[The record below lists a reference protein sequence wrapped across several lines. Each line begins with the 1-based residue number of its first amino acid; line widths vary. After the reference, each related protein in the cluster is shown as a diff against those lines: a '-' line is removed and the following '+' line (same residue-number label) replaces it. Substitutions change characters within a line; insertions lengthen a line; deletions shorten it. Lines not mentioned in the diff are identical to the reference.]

1 MTESEHG
8 RFRDALRVRDFRTLV
23 AAYMLDGI
31 GSWAYS
37 VVMLVYVYE
46 RTGSTGAVA
55 TASAVRWLPGLLL
68 SPYLS
73 VLGDRY
79 DRRKVIEV
87 SSVVSGIIMVGMAFV
102 VAADGPVWLLMLLAL
117 LTSTSIIPSL
127 SAAAAIRPDL
137 VEEKDL
143 AASNA
148 LFIGLES
155 LMVVIG
161 PLLGAVFLAVDE
173 RSITF
178 FINAASFF
186 GGALII
192 SRIRTRSQALAGTED
207 SASKQ
212 MVDGFRALWSE
223 KVALTLVLFVAL
235 DSAVY
240 GATTVLYIPMSEY
253 FGNSA
258 KGYGYLIAAFALG
271 GVLVTG
277 LINRLSASTRL
288 APIVLVSMLLL
299 AVPFALSPLVHNLGG
314 GLALQ
319 VVAGASMV
327 AVDVLGIT
335 ALQRDLPRE
344 MLSRVMGILTTLVIG
359 GTLLGAM
366 FPGVLLGPLGLS
378 TTLVLFAALITAITI
393 AGIRPLVI
401 ADSRSAALLAVL
413 TPRIALLEALDLL
426 SAATRP
432 TLEGLAKAVEVVE
445 LDEGVVFVRQGDVAD
460 ALWVI
465 VTGAVEVS
473 SVDDLGRERVH
484 SGLGPHSYVG
494 EIGLLRGIPR
504 TATVRTTAPSTLW
517 RIPAADVMAALAGG
531 AASSS
536 LNAVATTRLG
546 QTQAWTQSQGPREP
560 FVLPSQEP
568 LGEAAEQARSS
579 APTAPTS
586 VPITRPVEDYT
597 PIPPVPSVPVS
608 TVPAPVADAVP
619 SGPAPGAPRP
629 AAVPDH
635 AGQLFPVDPA
645 APRIISLPDAAPA
658 EPAQDAGRDSLQL

>member
-8 RFRDALRVRDFRTLV
+8 RFRDALAVRDFRTLV

-55 TASAVRWLPGLLL
+55 LTSAVRWLPGLVL

-79 DRRKVIEV
+79 DRRTVIKV
-87 SSVVSGIIMVGMAFV
+87 SSVVSGIVMLGMTAV
-102 VAADGPVWLLMLLAL
+102 VAVDGPIPLLMLLAL

-161 PLLGAVFLAVDE
+161 PLLGAIFLAVDE

-178 FINAASFF
+178 FINALTFF
-186 GGALII
+186 GGAWLT
-192 SRIRTRSQALAGTED
+192 SRIRTASQALAGTED
-207 SASKQ
+207 SAGKQ
-212 MVDGFRALWSE
+212 MIDGIKALWSE
-223 KVALTLVLFVAL
+223 KVAFTLVLFVAL

-240 GATTVLYIPMSEY
+240 GATTVFYIPMAQQFGSSE
-253 FGNSA
+253 
-258 KGYGYLIAAFALG
+258 KGYGLLIAAFAVG
-271 GVLVTG
+271 GVLITG
-277 LINRLSASTRL
+277 LVNRLSASSRL

-299 AVPFALSPLVHNLGG
+299 ALPFALSALVHNMGG
-314 GLALQ
+314 GLGLQ
-319 VVAGASMV
+319 VVAGAAMV

-344 MLSRVMGILTTLVIG
+344 MLSRVMGIMNTLVIG
-359 GTLLGAM
+359 GTLLGAA
-366 FPGVLLGPLGLS
+366 FPGVLLNPLGLKTS
-378 TTLVLFAALITAITI
+378 LVVFGILITVITV
-393 AGIRPLVI
+393 AGLRPLVI

-426 SAATRP
+426 SAAPRA
-432 TLEGLAKAVEVVE
+432 TLETLAKAVEVVE
-445 LDEGVVFVRQGDVAD
+445 LEGGVVFIRQGDEPD

-473 SVDDLGRERVH
+473 STDEFGRERVH

-517 RIPAADVMAALAGG
+517 RIPAADFLDALAGG
-531 AASSS
+531 ASSS

-546 QTQAWTQSQGPREP
+546 QTQAWSQRPVTRGP
-560 FVLPSQEP
+560 FVLPSQAPVAEAP
-568 LGEAAEQARSS
+568 PAPAAEAPKAEAPAPPSPRP

-586 VPITRPVEDYT
+586 VPITRPIEDYT
-597 PIPPVPSVPVS
+597 PPPVPAQE
-608 TVPAPVADAVP
+608 TQAVADVAEPVQRSP
-619 SGPAPGAPRP
+619 E
-629 AAVPDH
+629 
-635 AGQLFPVDPA
+635 LFPVDPG
-645 APRIISLPDAAPA
+645 APRIIALPDAEQPT
-658 EPAQDAGRDSLQL
+658 AQQDPGRDSLPL

>member
-1 MTESEHG
+1 MTESDHG

-23 AAYMLDGI
+23 AAYMLDGV

-37 VVMLVYVYE
+37 IVMLVYVYE
-46 RTGSTGAVA
+46 RTGSTGTVA
-55 TASAVRWLPGLLL
+55 ATSAARWLPGLLL

-79 DRRKVIEV
+79 DRRRVIVV
-87 SSVVSGIIMVGMAFV
+87 SSIVSGIVMLGLTGI
-102 VAADGPVWLLMLLAL
+102 VAADGPIWLVVLLAIV
-117 LTSTSIIPSL
+117 TSTTIIPSL

-143 AASNA
+143 AAANA

-155 LMVVIG
+155 LMVVLG
-161 PLLGAVFLAVDE
+161 PLLGAAFLIVDA
-173 RSITF
+173 RWITF
-178 FINAASFF
+178 FVNALTFF
-186 GGALII
+186 GGAALTA
-192 SRIRTRSQALAGTED
+192 RIGTASQALAGTED
-207 SASKQ
+207 SAAKQ
-212 MVDGFRALWSE
+212 MVDGFKALWSE

-240 GATTVLYIPMSEY
+240 GATTVFYIPMSLH
-253 FGNSA
+253 FGSTE
-258 KGYGYLIAAFALG
+258 KGYGLLIAAFAVG

-299 AVPFALSPLVHNLGG
+299 AAPFALSVPVHNMAGG
-314 GLALQ
+314 AALQ
-319 VVAGASMV
+319 AVAGAAMV

-344 MLSRVMGILTTLVIG
+344 MLSRVMGILSTLAIG
-359 GTLLGAM
+359 GTLLGAA
-366 FPGVLLGPLGLS
+366 FPGVLLNPIGLT
-378 TTLVLFAALITAITI
+378 TTLVAFAVIIAGITV

-401 ADSRSAALLAVL
+401 ADSRAATLLAVL

-426 SAATRP
+426 TAASRP

-445 LDEGVVFVRQGDVAD
+445 LDEGVVFIRQGDEPD

-473 SVDDLGRERVH
+473 AVDAVGHETVH

-504 TATVRTTAPSTLW
+504 TATVRTTASSTLW
-517 RIPAADVMAALAGG
+517 RIPAEDVMSALAGG

-546 QTQAWTQSQGPREP
+546 QVQAWTQRTPVRNP
-560 FVLPSQEP
+560 FVLPSQDRDAGP
-568 LGEAAEQARSS
+568 
-579 APTAPTS
+579 S
-586 VPITRPVEDYT
+586 VPITRPSTPVVEDYA
-597 PIPPVPSVPVS
+597 PPSP
-608 TVPAPVADAVP
+608 PAPVVP
-619 SGPAPGAPRP
+619 EP
-629 AAVPDH
+629 AAPVGESVPTAPAQPTPSAAQPGPRADR
-635 AGQLFPVDPA
+635 FPVDPS
-645 APRIISLPDAAPA
+645 APRIISLPDREAATG
-658 EPAQDAGRDSLQL
+658 QDSGRDSLQL

>member
-55 TASAVRWLPGLLL
+55 TASAVRWLPGLIL

-79 DRRKVIEV
+79 DRRRVISV
-87 SSVVSGIIMVGMAFV
+87 SSVIAGVIMLGMTAV
-102 VAADGPVWLLMLLAL
+102 VAADGPIWLILTLAL

-178 FINAASFF
+178 FINALSFF
-186 GGALII
+186 GGAWLT
-192 SRIRTRSQALAGTED
+192 SRIRTASQALAGTEE

-212 MVDGFRALWSE
+212 MIDGFRALWGE
-223 KVALTLVLFVAL
+223 KVAFTLVLFVAL

-240 GATTVLYIPMSEY
+240 GATTVLYIPMSQS
-253 FGNSA
+253 FGSSE
-258 KGYGYLIAAFALG
+258 KGYGYLIAAFAVG
-271 GVLVTG
+271 GVMITG
-277 LINRLSASTRL
+277 LINRLSASSRL

-299 AVPFALSPLVHNLGG
+299 AVPFALSALVHNLGG
-314 GLALQ
+314 GLGLQ
-319 VVAGASMV
+319 VVAGAAMV

-344 MLSRVMGILTTLVIG
+344 MLSRVMGIMNTFVIG
-359 GTLLGAM
+359 ATLLGAM
-366 FPGVLLGPLGLS
+366 FPGVLLGPIGLKS
-378 TTLVLFAALITAITI
+378 TLVAFAVLIVGITV

-401 ADSRSAALLAVL
+401 ADNRAVALLAVL
-413 TPRIALLEALDLL
+413 RPRIALLEALDLL
-426 SAATRP
+426 TAANRT

-445 LDEGVVFVRQGDVAD
+445 LDAGVVFVRQGDEPD

-473 SVDDLGRERVH
+473 AVDSAGRELVH

-517 RIPAADVMAALAGG
+517 RIPAEDVMAALGGG

-536 LNAVATTRLG
+536 LNAVANTRLG
-546 QTQAWTQSQGPREP
+546 QVQAWSQRTVARSP

-568 LGEAAEQARSS
+568 VGEAAEPGT
-579 APTAPTS
+579 PTAPTS
-586 VPITRPVEDYT
+586 VPITRPVEDYAPPPSAPVVPT
-597 PIPPVPSVPVS
+597 PSAPVESRPSTPAASPPASVP
-608 TVPAPVADAVP
+608 DKP
-619 SGPAPGAPRP
+619 S
-629 AAVPDH
+629 
-635 AGQLFPVDPA
+635 QLFPVDPH
-645 APRIISLPDAAPA
+645 APRIITLPDTSGSTA
-658 EPAQDAGRDSLQL
+658 EPAQDSGRDSLQL